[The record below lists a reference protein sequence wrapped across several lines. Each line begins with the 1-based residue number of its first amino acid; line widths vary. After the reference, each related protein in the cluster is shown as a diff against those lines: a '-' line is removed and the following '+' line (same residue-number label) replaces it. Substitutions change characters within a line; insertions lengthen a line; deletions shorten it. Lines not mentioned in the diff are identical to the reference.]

1 MGHIDK
7 HPFAPSDE
15 CGFDARDVLSI
26 CTGLIPDPQRLP
38 GIYKVLGYMT
48 GAPVHVSE
56 FETAMR
62 ECKTYLLYSHPE
74 LLALEPPHFRAIED
88 AVQWLEEESM
98 RIGGVVTVRRH

>member
-7 HPFAPSDE
+7 SFQVPSDE

-48 GAPVHVSE
+48 GAPVRISE

-74 LLALEPPHFRAIED
+74 LLALELPDFGCIED
-88 AVQWLEEESM
+88 AAQWLEDEAS
-98 RIGGVVTVRRH
+98 RLGGVVTVKRH